1 VTASCPLF
9 DALDGA
15 DVVVCIGSGGVGKT
29 TTAAVLAIEQARLG
43 RRVVVLTIDPARR
56 LADAIGLPDGIGP
69 SPTRVELAP
78 VAEAGGELWAMMLD
92 PVAMFEHV
100 VRANAGTPE
109 QAATIL
115 TNRFYVNVANSLSGT
130 HEYMAAEALHLLHAD
145 ERFDLVVVDT
155 PPSRTAIDFLQA
167 PGVLA
172 RFLDHSAFKLL
183 MLPARSGLKIL
194 NTAAQPVLRAI
205 GRVVGSDVLAD
216 AVTFFQAFAGMEQ
229 GFRDRAKVVTALLTS
244 PATRYVLVASP
255 RDDTVAEAVWF
266 AEHLRGDGVTVAGA
280 VVNRLHPRFGSG
292 SATEAAQAAE
302 RSMAADDPVVAALWA
317 NLAELRTIAER
328 ERAGLGPLLDA
339 VGDAPIAEVPL
350 LDDDVHDLATLS
362 LIGDHLAGR
371 SAVAGDAG

>member
-1 VTASCPLF
+1 MTAHSPLF
-9 DALDGA
+9 AALDGA
-15 DVVVCIGSGGVGKT
+15 EVVVCIGSGGVGKT

-56 LADAIGLPDGIGP
+56 LADALGLPDGIGP
-69 SPTRVELAP
+69 APTAIELAA
-78 VAEAGGELWAMMLD
+78 VSGAGGELWAMMLD

-100 VRANAGTPE
+100 VRANAGSAE

-145 ERFDLVVVDT
+145 DRFDLVVVDT
-155 PPSRTAIDFLQA
+155 PPSRSAVDFLQA

-172 RFLDHSAFKLL
+172 RFLDHAAFKLL

-194 NTAAQPVLRAI
+194 NTAAQPILRAI

-244 PATRYVLVASP
+244 PATRYVLVAAP

-266 AEHLRGDGVTVAGA
+266 ADHLRADGVEVAGA
-280 VVNRLHPRFGSG
+280 VVNRVHPRFGDG
-292 SATEAAQAAE
+292 T
-302 RSMAADDPVVAALWA
+302 AADAEDRAAAARDTAVAALWA
-317 NLAELRTIAER
+317 NLAELRTIASR
-328 ERAGLGPLLDA
+328 ERAGLAPLLA
-339 VGDAPIAEVPL
+339 ALGAAPVAEVPL
-350 LDDDVHDLATLS
+350 LDDDVHDLASLT
-362 LIGDHLAGR
+362 LIGDHLSGR
-371 SAVAGDAG
+371 SAAPAGRG